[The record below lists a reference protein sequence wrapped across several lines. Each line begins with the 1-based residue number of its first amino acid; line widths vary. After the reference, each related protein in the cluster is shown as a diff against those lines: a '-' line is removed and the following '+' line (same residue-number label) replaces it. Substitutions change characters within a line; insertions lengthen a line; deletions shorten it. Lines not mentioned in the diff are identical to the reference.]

1 MGTVGTHFTL
11 RLAPVRPGHNVPS
24 ALRTPHPAPHAPR
37 DLARAAHAAAACV
50 TTAVVIDTSS
60 NASCEA
66 AVAALVTPLD
76 WLILNAGG
84 IGATPQN
91 ITDSGAACLFAQ
103 NIVGHAVLVEGLI
116 AAGTL
121 NKGGRV
127 VLSGSE
133 QARGECART
142 TRI

>member
-1 MGTVGTHFTL
+1 MPVGNG
-11 RLAPVRPGHNVPS
+11 GHTFHTSPCTGATRAQRS
-24 ALRTPHPAPHAPR
+24 FFPPHPAPHAPR